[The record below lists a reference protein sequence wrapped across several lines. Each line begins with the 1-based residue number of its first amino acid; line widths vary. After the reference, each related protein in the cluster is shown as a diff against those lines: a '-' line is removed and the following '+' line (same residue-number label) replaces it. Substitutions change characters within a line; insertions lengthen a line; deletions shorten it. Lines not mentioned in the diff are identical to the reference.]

1 VISGSLRDVFLDM
14 FRRSKNHSTRRF
26 WSDVIEEKDFLEL
39 TEPPPVKEF
48 NYCLPPT
55 PASLPD
61 LLMDSESLPEE
72 NISNK
77 EELPDRASKP
87 PSVVPECGTDCEMID
102 LSDAPQCAEQFP
114 SSDVQP
120 QIATDSPEPAP
131 ELDALLS
138 ADAEPL
144 AIDEPSCPDEES
156 KIEGEEL
163 GEMLPVDQE
172 ECKAEK
178 PEEEVIVPVE
188 KPKIRMIDVPEDE
201 IPQLPKEDSKS
212 LFWCDP
218 VDYSKMPP
226 LEEFMLNEDRDLFCL
241 GRVPGVDDLLGQRVL
256 QVATILRN
264 LCFEEENIPVLCKNQ
279 SFMR

>member
-1 VISGSLRDVFLDM
+1 MISGSLRDVFLDM

-61 LLMDSESLPEE
+61 LMMDSECLPEE
-72 NISNK
+72 HISNK

-102 LSDAPQCAEQFP
+102 LSEAPPRAEQFP

-131 ELDALLS
+131 ELDALS
-138 ADAEPL
+138 ADAETL
-144 AIDEPSCPDEES
+144 AVDEPSCPDEQS
-156 KIEGEEL
+156 KIEGEESAAA
-163 GEMLPVDQE
+163 DQE
-172 ECKAEK
+172 CKVEGAEK
-178 PEEEVIVPVE
+178 PVEEVVVPVE

-201 IPQLPKEDSKS
+201 IPQLPKQDSKS

-218 VDYSKMPP
+218 VDYAKMPP

>member
-1 VISGSLRDVFLDM
+1 MISGSLRDVFLDM

-102 LSDAPQCAEQFP
+102 LSDAPPCAEQFP

-120 QIATDSPEPAP
+120 QIATDSPEPAL

-138 ADAEPL
+138 VDAEPL

-172 ECKAEK
+172 CKAEK
-178 PEEEVIVPVE
+178 PEEEVVVPVE

>member
-1 VISGSLRDVFLDM
+1 MVSGSLRDVFLDM

-102 LSDAPQCAEQFP
+102 LSDAPPCAEQFP

-172 ECKAEK
+172 CKAEK
-178 PEEEVIVPVE
+178 PEEEVVVPVE